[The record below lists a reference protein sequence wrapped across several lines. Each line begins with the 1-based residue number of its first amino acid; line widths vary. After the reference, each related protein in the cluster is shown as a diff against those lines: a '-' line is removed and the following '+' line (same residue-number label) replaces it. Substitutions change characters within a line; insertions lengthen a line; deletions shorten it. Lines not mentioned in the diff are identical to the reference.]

1 MAAELPPLLASVKT
15 VGLLE
20 PLHALTGNLFLAY
33 ASRCDSIAECQWAP
47 VHLLP
52 LSQGRGRGRRRA
64 RGEGGVEQSL
74 ARSPAVGVVV
84 EVVVMDGRR
93 GGQIGYRR
101 QWWRVT
107 AEA

>member
-1 MAAELPPLLASVKT
+1 MATELPPLLASVKT

-20 PLHALTGNLFLAY
+20 PLHALTGNLFLVY
-33 ASRCDSIAECQWAP
+33 ASICDSIAERRWP
-47 VHLLP
+47 LVLLP
-52 LSQGRGRGRRRA
+52 LSQGRWRGCRRA

-74 ARSPAVGVVV
+74 ARSSAIGVVV

-101 QWWRVT
+101 QWLRVT
-107 AEA
+107 AEV